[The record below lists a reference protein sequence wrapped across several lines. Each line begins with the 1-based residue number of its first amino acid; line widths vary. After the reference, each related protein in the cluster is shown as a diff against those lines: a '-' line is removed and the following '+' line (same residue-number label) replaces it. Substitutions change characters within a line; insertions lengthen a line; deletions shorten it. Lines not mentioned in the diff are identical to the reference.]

1 MSNFTFKKIDAP
13 GPTGTYAYISVNGV
27 DAAGEAVGNYG
38 NVDGDGDGTF
48 HGFTAQAGGSF
59 ATYDPPNSTNTDVV
73 GITSTGEIFGDYVDN
88 LNRQYGFVDNN
99 GFFTQINVFLAN
111 STTVSGVNDAGVI
124 YGSFADFANSVH
136 GFIDNSGT
144 FTQIDVPGAT
154 STSIAGVNASGVIVG
169 TFTDAA
175 STVHGFVDSNGS
187 FKTIDPPGSIF
198 TSVVGVSDSGVVVGN
213 YQDNANNQHSFVYA
227 NGVFTTI
234 NIPGAANT
242 GITAINAVGEI
253 VGYYA
258 DSSGNIHG
266 FVDEYGAITTVDVP
280 GATETDILG
289 VNAIGEITGYYNDS
303 SYTQHGFVGTLP
315 PPVTIEAAGATSLL
329 QSGNYFFLS
338 NSSGSELVLQAAP
351 GTIVNESVYG
361 SWSPIGAEQIAG
373 GGYLVAWK
381 EAGANLYSV
390 WTADSTGTAISS
402 LNYVT
407 GSDYR
412 LELDEALMH
421 QDLNGDGVIGINGG
435 TTIEADGSTSLV
447 ELNNNFFL
455 LNSSGSEL
463 VLQAAPGDVVNE
475 NVYGPWSP
483 IGAEQIAG
491 GGYLVAWK
499 EAGANLYSVWTT
511 DSTGTAISS
520 LNYVTGSDYRLEL
533 DEALMHQDLN
543 GDGVI
548 GINGGTTIEADGSTS
563 LVELNNNFFLLNSS
577 GSELVLQAAPG
588 DVVNENVYGSWSP
601 IGAEQIA
608 GGGYLVAWKEAGAN
622 LYSVWTT
629 DSTATAIS
637 SLNYVT
643 GSDYRLELDEALMHQ
658 DLNGDGVIGINGGTT
673 IEADGSTSL
682 VELNNNFFLLN
693 SSGSELVLQ
702 AAPGTIVNENVYG
715 SWSPIGAEQI
725 AGGNYLVAWKEAGAN
740 LYSVWTTDSTGTA
753 ISSLNYVTGSDYRLE
768 AG

>member
-1 MSNFTFKKIDAP
+1 VSILPCRPFPPRPAAFLDRDGVINHDDGYMGTRERIRWMPNAAKAIRRLNDAGYFVFFFTNQSGVARGFFTEDDLTTLHDWMRAELAAQGAVIDDIRYCPHHPEGSVAGYLEDHHWRKPSP
-13 GPTGTYAYISVNGV
+13 GMILDLMKHWPVRRKAVLSSATGPAISRRRRPR
-27 DAAGEAVGNYG
+27 DCRDFCSRAATSTRLSLMC

-99 GFFTQINVFLAN
+99 GVFTQINVFLAN

-266 FVDEYGAITTVDVP
+266 FVDEYGTITTVDVP

-351 GTIVNESVYG
+351 G
-361 SWSPIGAEQIAG
+361 
-373 GGYLVAWK
+373 
-381 EAGANLYSV
+381 
-390 WTADSTGTAISS
+390 
-402 LNYVT
+402 
-407 GSDYR
+407 
-412 LELDEALMH
+412 
-421 QDLNGDGVIGINGG
+421 
-435 TTIEADGSTSLV
+435 
-447 ELNNNFFL
+447 
-455 LNSSGSEL
+455 
-463 VLQAAPGDVVNE
+463 DVVNE
-475 NVYGPWSP
+475 NVYGSWSP

-682 VELNNNFFLLN
+682 VELNNNFFL
-693 SSGSELVLQ
+693 SE
-702 AAPGTIVNENVYG
+702 
-715 SWSPIGAEQI
+715 
-725 AGGNYLVAWKEAGAN
+725 
-740 LYSVWTTDSTGTA
+740 
-753 ISSLNYVTGSDYRLE
+753 
-768 AG
+768 